1 MTLANKR
8 TAFKGD
14 SDGTVEQA
22 GLNLLKHNVAMQHVM
37 NVMNAM

>member
-1 MTLANKR
+1 MTLANER

-22 GLNLLKHNVAMQHVM
+22 GLTLLKHNVAMQHV
-37 NVMNAM
+37 VNAM